1 MTKTPE
7 RGREGRGS
15 ALLVA
20 AGLGGVLLVGAAVV
34 WLPEGPS
41 GSAFPGIAVPAGFE
55 IELAAGPPLT
65 ERPIVVDMDE
75 EGRLYVAESSGSND
89 HVKKQLK
96 ERPHSILRLEDA
108 DGDGRYDRRT
118 VFADKMMFPEGVLWY
133 DGSLY
138 VAAPP
143 HIWKLTDTDDDGVAD
158 RREEWFDGKT
168 LTNCANDLHGP
179 YLGPDGWIYWAKGA
193 FAEQTYE
200 RPGRKP
206 LVTKASHIFRRR
218 PEGGLIESVMAG
230 GMDNPV
236 EVAFTP
242 EGERFITSTFI
253 EQPALGRRDGLLH
266 AVYGGVYGKVHGV
279 TDSHPQTGGLLPA
292 LVQLGPAVPVGLD
305 YYSTDALGAGYQGN
319 LFATLFNL
327 NKVIRVELKPKGAT
341 FEPQVSDFVTST
353 RLDFHPT
360 DVMEDA
366 DGSLLVVDTG
376 AWYVLCCPSSVLSQ
390 PEVHGAIYRVKRRGA
405 AAVED
410 ARGLSFDWR
419 GATAAELAGLL
430 DDWRPVVR
438 ERAIQELSK
447 RGGDALGVLREILS
461 QEGREKRSVAARR
474 NAVWALTRIPGAEAR
489 EAVRAAL
496 ADSEESVRHAATH
509 SASVWRDAEARSA
522 IEKQLGDAGEL
533 GEAGAQLQRAAA
545 EALGRIGDGGTVAI
559 LLDAVERTEGQT
571 EDEVLTHSLTYALIE
586 IADPAATRRGLGSS
600 SSRVRRAVMLA
611 LDQMEGPQGQMDTG
625 GVGPE
630 TVIPLLSSADPLLR
644 ETAGW
649 IVGRHVEWGGSLAG
663 YFRGRLAA
671 AKHDATNDDAAR
683 HDEAK
688 HDGRADLQRE
698 LARYAGDAAIQ
709 KLLADT
715 VRGDGPK
722 PARITAL
729 GAMSKAAL
737 KEAPASWVAALAS
750 VMSNADG
757 DLLRSAVS
765 TARAL
770 PTGEERNA
778 QLDKALLRVGRN
790 AGVAADVRAGALA
803 ASAVALPSVSAEL
816 FEFLVAQV
824 DSAKPV
830 PVRSAASRALAAAPL
845 DGEQRL
851 ALTDSVRTAGPL
863 ELPTLLGAFE
873 KGGDEAL
880 GEALTKALEDARSL
894 ANLRTDTLEG
904 VLAEFPASVQAKG
917 EALLASLDVD
927 RAQQRAHLEELASSL
942 GGGDPRRGKE
952 VFKSSKA
959 ACSSCHRMGYLG
971 GRIGPDL
978 TRVGKIRSERDL
990 LESLVYPS
998 ASFVRNYEP
1007 VVVVTARETYSGV
1020 PLEETDE
1027 SILLATGADEQ
1038 VRVARDAI
1046 EELRPGTV
1054 SIMPSGL
1061 EEELTRQELADLI
1074 AFMKKERRSAS
1085 ARPTD

>member
-1 MTKTPE
+1 MTEKPE
-7 RGREGRGS
+7 RRREGRAS

-20 AGLGGVLLVGAAVV
+20 AGLGCVLLLGAAVV
-34 WLPEGPS
+34 WLADEPG
-41 GSAFPGIAVPAGFE
+41 GSAFPGITVPPGFE

-108 DGDGRYDRRT
+108 DGDGVYDRRT
-118 VFADKMMFPEGVLWY
+118 VFADKMMFPEGVLWH
-133 DGSLY
+133 DGSVY

-143 HIWKLTDTDDDGVAD
+143 HIWKLTDTNNDGVAD

-279 TDSHPQTGGLLPA
+279 TDSHPQTGGLQPA
-292 LVQLGPAVPVGLD
+292 LVQLGPAVPVGLMR
-305 YYSTDALGAGYQGN
+305 YSGGDSGAAFGAGYQGN

-327 NKVIRVELKPKGAT
+327 NKVIRVELTPKGAT
-341 FEPQVSDFVTST
+341 FEPEVSDFVTST

-390 PEVHGAIYRVKRRGA
+390 PEVHGAIYRVRRRGA
-405 AAVED
+405 PTVED
-410 ARGLSFDWR
+410 ARGLLLDWR
-419 GATAAELAGLL
+419 TATAAELAGRL
-430 DDWRPVVR
+430 DNARPAVR
-438 ERAIQELSK
+438 ERAIHELSK
-447 RGGDALGVLREILS
+447 KGSDALGVLKDTLRGGET
-461 QEGREKRSVAARR
+461 VAARR
-474 NAVWALTRIPGAEAR
+474 NAVWALTRIPGEEAR
-489 EAVRAAL
+489 EAVRPAL
-496 ADSEESVRHAATH
+496 ADKEESVRHAATH
-509 SASVWRDAEARSA
+509 SVSVWRDAEAKA
-522 IEKQLGDAGEL
+522 ALEKQLGDASP
-533 GEAGAQLQRAAA
+533 QLKRAAA
-545 EALGRIGDGGTVAI
+545 EALGRIGDGGTVAA
-559 LLDAVERTEGQT
+559 LLDAVGRS
-571 EDEVLTHSLTYALIE
+571 EDPILTHSLTYAMIE
-586 IADPAATRRGLGSS
+586 IADPAATRKGLGSS
-600 SSRVRRAVMLA
+600 SSRVRRAAMLA
-611 LDQMEGPQGQMDTG
+611 LDQMEGG
-625 GVGPE
+625 GVPPE

-663 YFRGRLAA
+663 YFRGRLANV
-671 AKHDATNDDAAR
+671 KHKGS
-683 HDEAK
+683 EE
-688 HDGRADLQRE
+688 LERE
-698 LARYAGDAAIQ
+698 LARFAGDEAIQ
-709 KLLADT
+709 RLLAGV
-715 VRGDGPK
+715 VRGGDVPK
-722 PARITAL
+722 SARLTGL
-729 GAMSKAAL
+729 GAMSKADL
-737 KEAPASWVAALAS
+737 KEAPVNWTGALMYL
-750 VMSNADG
+750 MSDADD
-757 DLLRSAVS
+757 DLLRAAVS
-765 TARAL
+765 TTGAL
-770 PTGEERNA
+770 PTGEKRDA
-778 QLDKALLRVGRN
+778 RLDKALLRVGQN
-790 AGVAADVRAGALA
+790 ASVAADVRAAALS
-803 ASAVALPSVSAEL
+803 ASAAALPSVSKDL
-816 FEFLVAQV
+816 FDFLVAQI

-830 PVRSAASRALAAAPL
+830 PLRSAACRALAAAPL
-845 DGEQRL
+845 DGSQQL
-851 ALTDSVRTAGPL
+851 ALTDSVRMAGPL

-880 GEALTKALEDARSL
+880 GTALTTALEDARSL
-894 ANLRTDTLEG
+894 ANLRADTLETT
-904 VLAEFPASVQAKG
+904 LEKFPASVQEKS

-927 RAQQRAHLEELASSL
+927 RAQQKANLEELAASL
-942 GGGDPRRGKE
+942 GSGDPRRGKE

-978 TRVGKIRSERDL
+978 TKVGKIRSERDL
-990 LESLVYPS
+990 LESLVYPD
-998 ASFVRNYEP
+998 ATFVRSYEP
-1007 VVVVTARETYSGV
+1007 VVVVTAQETYNGV
-1020 PLEETDE
+1020 PLEETDD
-1027 SILLATGADEQ
+1027 SILLATDADTQ
-1038 VRVARDAI
+1038 IRLARDSI

-1061 EEELTRQELADLI
+1061 DEELTRQELADLI
-1074 AFMKKERRSAS
+1074 AFMKKQRISAG
-1085 ARPTD
+1085 ARPTGD

>member
-1 MTKTPE
+1 MTKTTE
-7 RGREGRGS
+7 RRREGRGS

-34 WLPEGPS
+34 WLPDGPG
-41 GSAFPGIAVPAGFE
+41 GSAFPGITVPAGFE

-158 RREEWFDGKT
+158 HREEWFDGKT

-305 YYSTDALGAGYQGN
+305 YYSTDAMGAGYQGN

-327 NKVIRVELKPKGAT
+327 NKVIRVELTPKGAT

-405 AAVED
+405 PAVED
-410 ARGLSFDWR
+410 ARGLLLDWR
-419 GATAAELAGLL
+419 GATAAQLARRL

-438 ERAIQELSK
+438 ERAIHELGKKAGTKQS
-447 RGGDALGVLREILS
+447 GDALGVLREILS

-474 NAVWALTRIPGAEAR
+474 NAVWALTRIPGVEAR
-489 EAVRAAL
+489 EAVRVAL
-496 ADSEESVRHAATH
+496 ADPEQSVRHAATH
-509 SASVWRDAEARSA
+509 SASVWRDAEAKA
-522 IEKQLGDAGEL
+522 ALEGQLGHSS
-533 GEAGAQLQRAAA
+533 AQMQRAAA
-545 EALGRIGDGGTVAI
+545 EALGRIGDGATVAA
-559 LLDAVERTEGQT
+559 LLDAVERTEDQI
-571 EDEVLTHSLTYALIE
+571 LTHSLTYALIE
-586 IADPAATRRGLGSS
+586 IADAAATRRGMGSS
-600 SSRVRRAVMLA
+600 SSRVRRAAMLA
-611 LDQMEGPQGQMDTG
+611 LDQMEGPTES

-644 ETAGW
+644 NTAVW

-671 AKHDATNDDAAR
+671 AKHGA
-683 HDEAK
+683 AK
-688 HDGRADLQRE
+688 HDAPKHEGQADLERE
-698 LARYAGDAAIQ
+698 LARFAGDPAIQ
-709 KLLADT
+709 KLLAET

-750 VMSNADG
+750 VMSGAD
-757 DLLRSAVS
+757 DELLRAAVS

-778 QLDKALLRVGRN
+778 GLDKALLRVGQK
-790 AGVAADVRAGALA
+790 GDVAADVRAGAVA
-803 ASAVALPSVSAEL
+803 ASAVALPSVSEEL
-816 FEFLVAQV
+816 FDFLVAQV

-845 DGEQRL
+845 DDGQRL

-880 GEALTKALEDARSL
+880 GAALTKALEDARSL
-894 ANLRTDTLEG
+894 ANLRADTLES
-904 VLAEFPASVQAKG
+904 VLEKFPASVQEKG

-927 RAQQRAHLEELASSL
+927 RAEQRAHLEELAAAL

-959 ACSSCHRMGYLG
+959 ACAECHRMGYLG

-998 ASFVRNYEP
+998 ATFVRSYEP
-1007 VVVVTARETYSGV
+1007 VVVVTARDTYNGV
-1020 PLEETDE
+1020 PLEETEE

-1038 VRVARDAI
+1038 VRVVRDAI

-1074 AFMKKERRSAS
+1074 AFMKKERISAG
-1085 ARPTD
+1085 ARPTGD

>member
-7 RGREGRGS
+7 RRREGRGS

-20 AGLGGVLLVGAAVV
+20 TGLGGVLLVGAAVV
-34 WLPEGPS
+34 WLPDGPG
-41 GSAFPGIAVPAGFE
+41 GSAFPGITVPAGFE

-108 DGDGRYDRRT
+108 NGDGRYDRRT

-143 HIWKLTDTDDDGVAD
+143 HIWKLTDTDNDGVAD

-279 TDSHPQTGGLLPA
+279 TDSHAQTGGLLPA

-327 NKVIRVELKPKGAT
+327 NKVIRVELTPKGAT
-341 FEPQVSDFVTST
+341 FEPQVSDFVTSS

-405 AAVED
+405 PAVQD
-410 ARGLSFDWR
+410 ARGLSLAWR
-419 GATAAELAGLL
+419 GATATELAGRL

-438 ERAIQELSK
+438 ERAIQELAK
-447 RGGDALGVLREILS
+447 RAGTKQGGDALGVLQETLH
-461 QEGREKRSVAARR
+461 EGRSAAARR

-489 EAVRAAL
+489 EAVRVAL
-496 ADSEESVRHAATH
+496 ADHEESVRHAATH
-509 SASVWRDAEARSA
+509 SASVWRDAEAKA
-522 IEKQLGDAGEL
+522 ALEGQLGHSS
-533 GEAGAQLQRAAA
+533 AQLQRAAA
-545 EALGRIGDGGTVAI
+545 EALGRIGDGGTVAS
-559 LLDAVERTEGQT
+559 LLDAVERTEDQI
-571 EDEVLTHSLTYALIE
+571 LTHSLIYALIE
-586 IADPAATRRGLGSS
+586 IADPATTRRGMGSS
-600 SSRVRRAVMLA
+600 SSRVRRAAMLA

-630 TVIPLLSSADPLLR
+630 TVIPLLSSSDPLLR
-644 ETAGW
+644 DTAGW

-671 AKHDATNDDAAR
+671 AKHGSTQ
-683 HDEAK
+683 HDKGAGLE
-688 HDGRADLQRE
+688 RE
-698 LARYAGDAAIQ
+698 LARYAGDPAIQ

-715 VRGDGPK
+715 VRGDGPT

-737 KEAPASWVAALAS
+737 KEAPASWIAALTAT
-750 VMSNADG
+750 MSNADG
-757 DLLRSAVS
+757 DLLRAAVS

-778 QLDKALLRVGRN
+778 VLDKALLRVGQK
-790 AGVAADVRAGALA
+790 ADVAADVRAGALA
-803 ASAVALPSVSAEL
+803 ASSVALPSVSAEM
-816 FEFLVAQV
+816 FDFLVAQV

-845 DGEQRL
+845 DGGQRL
-851 ALTDSVRTAGPL
+851 ALTDSVREAGPL

-880 GEALTKALEDARSL
+880 GAALTKALEDARSL
-894 ANLRTDTLEG
+894 ANLRADTLES
-904 VLAEFPASVQAKG
+904 VLEKFPASVQEKG

-927 RAQQRAHLEELASSL
+927 RAEQRAHLEELASSL

-959 ACSSCHRMGYLG
+959 ACAECHRMGYLG

-998 ASFVRNYEP
+998 ASFVRSYEP
-1007 VVVVTARETYSGV
+1007 VVVVTARETYNGV
-1020 PLEETDE
+1020 PLEETEE

-1046 EELRPGTV
+1046 EELRPGTM

-1074 AFMKKERRSAS
+1074 AFMKKERISAG
-1085 ARPTD
+1085 ARPTGD